1 MNESQAS
8 LRWRQTVALP
18 LRLGLAV
25 LFVVAGVMKLRD
37 PTRFALEISN
47 YQLIHSGTALL
58 AAILPAIE
66 IVAALGLLVLPHAW
80 RQASA
85 LLITTMVMMFTV
97 AVGFAYFQGI
107 NIDCGCFGGAEGPI
121 TGWTLARNV
130 GLLVAGALVFLLE
143 PRDNVSGGGRLRI
156 RNF

>member
-1 MNESQAS
+1 MNNMQPSAP
-8 LRWRQTVALP
+8 WRRTLTLL
-18 LRLGLAV
+18 LRLGLAA

-37 PTRFALEISN
+37 PTRFALEIAN
-47 YQLIHSGTALL
+47 YQLIHSGTAVL

-66 IVAALGLLVLPHAW
+66 IVAAFGLLVLPHAW

-130 GLLVAGALVFLLE
+130 GLLVAGAVAFLLE
-143 PRDNVSGGGRLRI
+143 PRDKVSRAGKLGI
-156 RNF
+156 